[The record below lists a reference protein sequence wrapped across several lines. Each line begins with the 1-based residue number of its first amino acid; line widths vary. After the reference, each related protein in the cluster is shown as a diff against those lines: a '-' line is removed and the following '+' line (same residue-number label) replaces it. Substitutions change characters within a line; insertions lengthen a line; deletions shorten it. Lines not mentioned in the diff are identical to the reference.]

1 MTFRNVTLKS
11 ALSAAFL
18 SLALTGCATTIQPI
32 ERKSSSTSTERA
44 AAARMSEIWDS
55 VAVEKEGHS
64 AIILSGPK
72 KLPAEVRNRSVKLNL
87 EPGVTLQDVGAVLG
101 EMGYNVVLS
110 EEGEGTSLANRK
122 VRIPRFN
129 GKLGHFLANLSK
141 SSDVWV
147 TYQNGALYFSPKE
160 RISITLPQ
168 EEALAKKVSDGLSSL
183 KIEDAA
189 VSWTAGLVSLNLTP
203 AEFERTRAFLDRISA
218 NASIVTLQVAIIS
231 VNLDQDAK
239 QGIDWEKLQV
249 AVTPGMDPRALYKS
263 TTISNSTGSTG
274 TGGSN
279 TNTNTSNNANAA
291 LAQTNAALAQAN
303 ASKPGEAILNNV
315 LTENLGTSAALG
327 AINGGLGG
335 VAVMGRF
342 VFSGLFDYLQNY
354 GETETLQNV
363 VLKTVAGNPVK
374 LESLTQIPYVEDIG
388 VTSTGSSGSNNSNS
402 SLGSAKTAK
411 ANEGLTLE
419 MVPSFDAAANTVTV
433 SMEMA
438 LEAVIAFNE
447 LSAGNQLGTLTQP
460 TTAKRAFNDTLRVRP
475 GQTVV
480 VGGLTYDSVI
490 DTKGGPVALQGSR
503 WERQTM
509 KVTRQ
514 SMFIVVRPTVL
525 SLGTIVKGGLPSWE
539 DEADYEPLLT
549 QDSASG
555 YKPFIKSNH

>member
-1 MTFRNVTLKS
+1 MTYRNVTLKS

-18 SLALTGCATTIQPI
+18 SLALAGCATTIQPV
-32 ERKSSSTSTERA
+32 ERKSSTTSSERA

-55 VAVEKEGHS
+55 TAVEKEGHS

-72 KLPAEVRNRSVKLNL
+72 KIPAEIRNRPIRLNL
-87 EPGVTLQDVGAVLG
+87 ETGVTLQDVAAVLG
-101 EMGYNVVLS
+101 QMGFNVVLS
-110 EEGEGTSLANRK
+110 EEGEGTGLANRK

-168 EEALAKKVSDGLSSL
+168 EEALAIKVSEGLSTL

-203 AEFERTRAFLDRISA
+203 SEFERTRGFLDRISA

-249 AVTPGMDPRALYKS
+249 AVTPGMDPRALYKN
-263 TTISNSTGSTG
+263 TINSNGTGSTN

-279 TNTNTSNNANAA
+279 TNTNTNNANA
-291 LAQTNAALAQAN
+291 QAN
-303 ASKPGEAILNNV
+303 APKTGEAVLSNV

-327 AINGGLGG
+327 AFNGGLGG

-342 VFSGLFDYLQNY
+342 VFSGLFDYLQTY

-363 VLKTVAGNPVK
+363 VLKTVAGSPVK

-388 VTSTGSSGSNNSNS
+388 VTSTGASGSNNSNGA
-402 SLGSAKTAK
+402 LGSAKTAK

-419 MVPSFDAAANTVTV
+419 MIPSFDAAANTVTV

-480 VGGLTYDSVI
+480 VGGLTYDSVT
-490 DTKGGPVALQGSR
+490 DNKGGPIALKGSR

-525 SLGTIVKGGLPSWE
+525 SLGTIVEGGLPTWE
-539 DEADYEPLLT
+539 DEADYEPFLT
-549 QDSASG
+549 SESATG
-555 YKPFIKSNH
+555 YKPFIKSSN

>member
-1 MTFRNVTLKS
+1 MTYRNVTLKS

-18 SLALTGCATTIQPI
+18 SLALAGCATTIQPL
-32 ERKSSSTSTERA
+32 ERKPSMTSSDRA

-55 VAVEKEGHS
+55 AAVEKEGHS

-72 KLPAEVRNRSVKLNL
+72 KIPAEVRNRQIRLNL
-87 EPGVTLQDVGAVLG
+87 ETGVTLQDVAAVLG
-101 EMGYNVVLS
+101 QMGFNVVLS
-110 EEGEGTSLANRK
+110 EEGEGTGLANRK

-168 EEALAKKVSDGLSSL
+168 EEALAKKVSEGLSTL

-203 AEFERTRAFLDRISA
+203 SEFERTRGFLDRISA

-263 TTISNSTGSTG
+263 KNRNNSTGSTN

-279 TNTNTSNNANAA
+279 TNTNNNAI
-291 LAQTNAALAQAN
+291 AQAN
-303 ASKPGEAILNNV
+303 AAKTGEAVLSNV

-363 VLKTVAGNPVK
+363 VLKTVAGSPVK

-388 VTSTGSSGSNNSNS
+388 VTSTGASGSNNSNGA
-402 SLGSAKTAK
+402 LGSAKTAK

-480 VGGLTYDSVI
+480 VGGLTYDSVT
-490 DTKGGPVALQGSR
+490 DNKGGPISLKGSR

-525 SLGTIVKGGLPSWE
+525 SLGTIVEGGLPTWE
-539 DEADYEPLLT
+539 DEADYEPFLT
-549 QDSASG
+549 PDSATG
-555 YKPFIKSNH
+555 YKPFIKSSN

>member
-1 MTFRNVTLKS
+1 MTYRNVTLKS

-18 SLALTGCATTIQPI
+18 SLALAGCATTIQPL
-32 ERKSSSTSTERA
+32 ERKPSMTSSDRA

-55 VAVEKEGHS
+55 AAVEKEGHS

-72 KLPAEVRNRSVKLNL
+72 KIPAEVRNRQIRLNL
-87 EPGVTLQDVGAVLG
+87 ETGVTLQDVAAVLG
-101 EMGYNVVLS
+101 QMGFNVVLS
-110 EEGEGTSLANRK
+110 EEGEGTGLANRK

-168 EEALAKKVSDGLSSL
+168 EEALAKKVSEGLSTL

-203 AEFERTRAFLDRISA
+203 SEFERTRGFLDRISA

-263 TTISNSTGSTG
+263 KNSNNSTGSTN

-279 TNTNTSNNANAA
+279 TNTNNNAI
-291 LAQTNAALAQAN
+291 AQAN
-303 ASKPGEAILNNV
+303 AAKTGKAVLSNV

-363 VLKTVAGNPVK
+363 VLKTVAGSPVK

-388 VTSTGSSGSNNSNS
+388 VTSTGASGSNNSNGA
-402 SLGSAKTAK
+402 LGSAKTAK

-480 VGGLTYDSVI
+480 VGGLTYDSVT
-490 DTKGGPVALQGSR
+490 DNKGGPISLKGSR

-525 SLGTIVKGGLPSWE
+525 SLGTIVEGGLPTWE
-539 DEADYEPLLT
+539 DEADYEPFLT
-549 QDSASG
+549 PDSATG
-555 YKPFIKSNH
+555 YKPFIKSSN